1 MRCPILLD
9 HYIVSK
15 CKSDEERLFYLQRAT
30 QEHWSV
36 REIARE
42 IDSRL
47 FERVLVNGGPLLSTA
62 LKERHTDA
70 ASLFKDRYLVDFLDL
85 PLSHS
90 EQDLQCG
97 LVRHLKNFLLE
108 LGSDFC
114 FIGNEYRLSVG
125 LKAFLCRPAVLPPRT
140 DLPSCS
146 RTENR

>member
-1 MRCPILLD
+1 M
-9 HYIVSK
+9 
-15 CKSDEERLFYLQRAT
+15 
-30 QEHWSV
+30 
-36 REIARE
+36 
-42 IDSRL
+42 
-47 FERVLVNGGPLLSTA
+47 LSTA

-125 LKAFLCRPAVLPPRT
+125 LKDFYVDLLFYHRGLTCLVAVELKIDDFKPAYLGHFRRMQ
-140 DLPSCS
+140 SG
-146 RTENR
+146 N